1 MEAIPTVPL
10 PLLQSILAFAV
21 PGYVEYLPVDQ
32 RSRVTC
38 FFNELKLV
46 SKAWVDPMRE
56 IVHQYRDS
64 TLMLKFE
71 TASDQELE
79 QRYRWI
85 SEMGD
90 QITELHV
97 VMGTFDRFTRYFS
110 LKPTLR
116 EVVETVAIDWPRI
129 FAQLKRLKTLDLSAM
144 KLESCHV
151 VGAIDAAATYCLN
164 LDKLVLPYEKFVAN
178 DDKIQAVLVKLY
190 GALKRWKEQ
199 GNCGGLRQLT
209 VPTRNSNNKFRASK
223 EFFENV
229 MEFCPLI
236 ECLDGYKVSLST
248 FDRLTCKETWLL
260 TLDDWE
266 RLNAA
271 CRNLREFDWVVA
283 PFGDPYVRAFGEHN
297 KPQLKKLTFGVNMH
311 WNWRWY
317 FHDSSRAAGAFP
329 IDDWEEENYCERP
342 GYGYLATDP
351 AAALKGCPNLD
362 ELIVRLYHAVDRE
375 MYIPPDMGDV
385 YDFPEEEMVNQ
396 NIFDD
401 HFCETLA
408 LECPFISHF
417 VIQEMGEY
425 FNREELKPIVTFTDR
440 GLMALT
446 KLKFLRS
453 LQLRS
458 INCTGKGVLE
468 FLNAQS
474 KEFTGNRTFEITV
487 GGSPVDSRLTFY
499 DVVKELLVQLAE
511 ASDLPCAS
519 RKFALRLENW
529 SYNSRFSVDP
539 AWSEAYFR
547 DLNTLMNRVKDMYPS
562 LRQHVVTMDRSGDSF
577 SRIAEFGLYSVHM
590 QREIYCCWEDWE
602 EEGKNE
608 GITIVDREDLLDDD
622 RNIEDDVSG
631 YEDENWYLDGDFYDG
646 EGESDIDSEYFED
659 DSDFEM

>member
-1 MEAIPTVPL
+1 
-10 PLLQSILAFAV
+10 
-21 PGYVEYLPVDQ
+21 
-32 RSRVTC
+32 
-38 FFNELKLV
+38 
-46 SKAWVDPMRE
+46 
-56 IVHQYRDS
+56 
-64 TLMLKFE
+64 
-71 TASDQELE
+71 
-79 QRYRWI
+79 
-85 SEMGD
+85 
-90 QITELHV
+90 
-97 VMGTFDRFTRYFS
+97 
-110 LKPTLR
+110 
-116 EVVETVAIDWPRI
+116 
-129 FAQLKRLKTLDLSAM
+129 
-144 KLESCHV
+144 
-151 VGAIDAAATYCLN
+151 
-164 LDKLVLPYEKFVAN
+164 
-178 DDKIQAVLVKLY
+178 
-190 GALKRWKEQ
+190 
-199 GNCGGLRQLT
+199 
-209 VPTRNSNNKFRASK
+209 
-223 EFFENV
+223 
-229 MEFCPLI
+229 
-236 ECLDGYKVSLST
+236 
-248 FDRLTCKETWLL
+248 
-260 TLDDWE
+260 
-266 RLNAA
+266 
-271 CRNLREFDWVVA
+271 
-283 PFGDPYVRAFGEHN
+283 
-297 KPQLKKLTFGVNMH
+297 
-311 WNWRWY
+311 
-317 FHDSSRAAGAFP
+317 
-329 IDDWEEENYCERP
+329 
-342 GYGYLATDP
+342 
-351 AAALKGCPNLD
+351 
-362 ELIVRLYHAVDRE
+362 